1 MMSKVMGLQTVAPH
15 LFLYLNSSPSYA
27 YKNAQICTFTVFLF
41 VFVVFFFSCTQVNIT
56 DTDKKHV

>member
-27 YKNAQICTFTVFLF
+27 YMNAHVALHYLNN
-41 VFVVFFFSCTQVNIT
+41 FSG
-56 DTDKKHV
+56 